1 MRRLPAL
8 ASLTLASL
16 GLALIVAPAMA
27 KDKTET
33 VLSTAV
39 DGVIRPGYHRFT
51 EASDAMV
58 KTMDTLCADPSAA
71 KVEAAKGAFDSTIK
85 AWGGIEFIR
94 SGPAL
99 EKSRFERVLYYPD
112 RKSIGLK
119 QVQAILAKKDE
130 TATKVEALEGK
141 SVGVQGLT
149 ALEFVLYG
157 TGSDALATEKDGHR
171 CRYGAAIAG
180 NLHQIATELSTE
192 WDRPGG
198 IADSWKT
205 PGANN
210 PVFRNEQEA
219 VSELLGTMVHGTETV
234 REQRIKGFYPVGDSP
249 ANPKSALFWRSGKT
263 FVMVTAN
270 LEGIG
275 TLWNQAGMETLLKDD
290 QRSVASSIA
299 FVLKSLARKAPL
311 VTPDIE
317 KAISVPEEKAKVDY
331 LLLNTKDA
339 VTRMSDD
346 YGKAL
351 GLGAGF
357 SFSDGD

>member
-1 MRRLPAL
+1 MRRFTFL
-8 ASLTLASL
+8 AAS
-16 GLALIVAPAMA
+16 GLALLLVPALKPASAM
-27 KDKTET
+27 DKTET
-33 VLSTAV
+33 VLSHAV
-39 DGVIRPGYHRFT
+39 DDVIRPGYRHFA
-51 EASDAMV
+51 EATDGLT
-58 KTMDTLCADPSAA
+58 KTMQALCTAPSAA
-71 KVEAAKGAFDSTIK
+71 HLDAAKSAFDGTIK

-130 TATKVEALEGK
+130 TATKADALEGK

-157 TGSDALATEKDGHR
+157 TGSDTLSTEKDGHR

-180 NLHQIATELSTE
+180 NLHTIATELSTE

-198 IADSWKT
+198 IADSWKA
-205 PGANN
+205 PGPKN

-219 VSELLGTMVHGTETV
+219 ISELLGTMVHGTETV

-263 FVMVTAN
+263 WVMVTAN

-275 TLWNQAGMETLLKDD
+275 TLWKKAGMETLLKDD

-299 FVLKSLARKAPL
+299 FVLKSLARKAPQ

-317 KAISVPEEKAKVDY
+317 KAISSPEEKAKVDY